1 MAAVEEALIKKLED
15 LGEKRARGKKLH
27 EWTKKEAAEVLCHLF
42 SLYDSSWAW
51 DVRSQSDGKNG
62 KTIARYLRLMDIGYL
77 LKQPSDLDPAKH
89 KLGRIMGA
97 VLEKLESRLGAS
109 LYQKQRQAVKH
120 RRLQELQ
127 QRRRHNSAGSECEM
141 DKENSPVR
149 QNKSVTTSSTPTKG
163 SKSLSKEPAKPAH
176 SGTESKPPAAKR
188 AAATPVNT
196 KQLKLVGGTP
206 LPRGSAFRGKE
217 IPRSPPDG
225 QTDELTPPPET
236 QGLTPNVTR
245 EKKPSCTKPSGI
257 IMRKVQEA
265 KVTPEGETWNGA
277 NDILKK
283 DRRDSETPT
292 GRRKTRTPRSARRG
306 TYTLSSAPLGVEP
319 EETPVSIPQGTE
331 IPRSPFVHSAADNSH
346 ADPQR
351 PTVSHDDVIKERV
364 YSHDGSSNNMYTSV
378 GTSRTDTEMTYNLTN
393 KVHKDVDTSCADADG
408 PQKRMSLEDEKWRR
422 LVDQSP
428 PVQGSRSQRDS
439 VVIRLEEELDMAA
452 DCKEDN
458 RYPSGVPGFPS
469 AGSSV
474 HPPTRPEDSERTIA
488 WGPKVQ
494 RTGPAAAEDK
504 ENSQT
509 QANVPK
515 KRNLQEELISFSG
528 FRSLAERN
536 RCTPMRKTK
545 PDIQVQPP
553 TSVSK
558 PKSHLTTT
566 SDLSS
571 DLPTML
577 SKMTIAATP
586 RSKHLNAVG
595 LPSFAAGTPAG
606 KQQLSFGTPSL
617 RATPMAKATPMSKA
631 APLARATPLAK
642 AAPLAIAT
650 PLAKATP
657 LGLSRQW
664 GPSAENTITNFGSA
678 FRSKGCENKPTNREK
693 EKPTR
698 GPVIK
703 QSLFPSSQNE
713 AQPSGAP
720 GQDRS
725 GAAVTSLSRDLKF
738 CHLKKRVELQRR
750 HEAILKKFDL

>member
-1 MAAVEEALIKKLED
+1 M
-15 LGEKRARGKKLH
+15 
-27 EWTKKEAAEVLCHLF
+27 F
-42 SLYDSSWAW
+42 S
-51 DVRSQSDGKNG
+51 
-62 KTIARYLRLMDIGYL
+62 
-77 LKQPSDLDPAKH
+77 
-89 KLGRIMGA
+89 
-97 VLEKLESRLGAS
+97 
-109 LYQKQRQAVKH
+109 
-120 RRLQELQ
+120 
-127 QRRRHNSAGSECEM
+127 
-141 DKENSPVR
+141 
-149 QNKSVTTSSTPTKG
+149 
-163 SKSLSKEPAKPAH
+163 
-176 SGTESKPPAAKR
+176 
-188 AAATPVNT
+188 
-196 KQLKLVGGTP
+196 GTP

-225 QTDELTPPPET
+225 QTDDLTPPTET

-265 KVTPEGETWNGA
+265 KVTPEGETWNDA

-331 IPRSPFVHSAADNSH
+331 IPRSPFVHSAANNSH

-351 PTVSHDDVIKERV
+351 PTVSREDVSKERA
-364 YSHDGSSNNMYTSV
+364 YSHGGSSNNMYTSA
-378 GTSRTDTEMTYNLTN
+378 GTARTDMEMTHNLTN
-393 KVHKDVDTSCADADG
+393 KVHKDVDTSCADTDG
-408 PQKRMSLEDEKWRR
+408 PQKRRSPEDEKWRR

-428 PVQGSRSQRDS
+428 PVQVQGSRSQRDS
-439 VVIRLEEELDMAA
+439 VVVRLEEELDMAA

-458 RYPSGVPGFPS
+458 RYPPGVPGFPS
-469 AGSSV
+469 ADASL
-474 HPPTRPEDSERTIA
+474 HPPKRPEDSERTIA

-494 RTGPAAAEDK
+494 RTGPTAAEDK

-509 QANVPK
+509 QTQTNVPK

-558 PKSHLTTT
+558 HKSNLTTT

-586 RSKHLNAVG
+586 RSKQLNAVG

-617 RATPMAKATPMSKA
+617 RATPMSKAAPMSKATPLSKA

-642 AAPLAIAT
+642 ATPLARAT

-664 GPSAENTITNFGSA
+664 GPSAENTITNFDSA

-693 EKPTR
+693 EKPTCTR

-713 AQPSGAP
+713 AQSSGAA

-725 GAAVTSLSRDLKF
+725 TAAVTSLSRDLKF